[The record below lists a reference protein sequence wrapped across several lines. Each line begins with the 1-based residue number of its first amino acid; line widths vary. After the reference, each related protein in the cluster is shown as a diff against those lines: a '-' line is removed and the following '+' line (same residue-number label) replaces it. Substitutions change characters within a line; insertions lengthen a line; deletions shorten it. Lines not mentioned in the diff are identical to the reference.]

1 MKVTRRRAFP
11 LLAAASASAAPAPAP
26 PRLESRAYP
35 WDALPVKQNGDNRGR
50 AILDGLTHSGYPLEM
65 HATELAPGLAP
76 HGAHAHPNDELVIV
90 REGTL
95 EVDIAGRKTR
105 LGPGS
110 VVFVN
115 SGEQHGLHNAGP
127 TRAHYYIIALGPKK

>member
-1 MKVTRRRAFP
+1 MKVTRRRALP
-11 LLAAASASAAPAPAP
+11 LLAATPSAAAPSTP
-26 PRLESRAYP
+26 HLESKVYA
-35 WDALPVKQNGDNRGR
+35 WEDLPVKPNGENRGR

-76 HGAHAHPNDELVIV
+76 HSSHSHLNDELIIV

-105 LGPGS
+105 IGPGS
-110 VVFVN
+110 VVYIN
-115 SGEQHGLHNAGP
+115 SGEEHGLHNAGP
-127 TRAHYYIIALGPKK
+127 GRAHYYIIALGPKK